1 MSINE
6 KISNFNNCVTTKY
19 NRFTAD
25 SESFH
30 NLAAQNW
37 FLRLKA
43 DI

>member
-6 KISNFNNCVTTKY
+6 KISNFN